1 MSSSQGPSC
10 GSLQEITGKGQ
21 CKPLWTEQSWE
32 SGPRQAGKL
41 AGIALPCCS
50 PSVWV
55 EDTAMKCK

>member
-41 AGIALPCCS
+41 AGIACHAAALLS
-50 PSVWV
+50 GWR
-55 EDTAMKCK
+55 TRL